1 MGTISI
7 MALTA
12 GGNGGGGGGGGS
24 YGMPMIMVEGTEVDE
39 AIPTGHALMC
49 VDPVSDIAVELV
61 IPDEGENMLEYMLTF
76 VADDDCYL
84 TVTADGMQLI
94 YPDGTPTL
102 TAGKLY
108 EFSFVM
114 DYPGDMVGLY
124 KEIDINYE

>member
-1 MGTISI
+1 MGAISLV
-7 MALTA
+7 ALRSVA
-12 GGNGGGGGGGGS
+12 GGGGGGS
-24 YGMPMIMVEGTEVDE
+24 YGMPMIIAEGMTVDE

-49 VDPVSDIAVELV
+49 VDPVSDVAVELV

-108 EFSFVM
+108 EFNFVM